1 MPHTP
6 KENLIGKKF
15 NRLSVVGYVPGSK
28 RKSAKWKCVCD
39 CGKITYVE
47 KYELVNG
54 YTKSCG
60 CYNLELLKSR
70 KRHGLNKHPLAYVL
84 QAMKQRCY
92 NQAHPEY
99 HNYGARGISVCDEWK
114 DSLHGVENF
123 VNWALQNGYKT
134 GLSIDRIDVNGDY
147 CPENCR
153 WATAEEQTLNRRNTK
168 IVEYKGET
176 KPLIVLCREL
186 GVDYDMI
193 TKRLRLGWSVEKAL
207 ETPKDTRYVRTKH

>member
-6 KENLIGKKF
+6 KENLIGRKF
-15 NRLSVVGYVPGSK
+15 NRLSVVGYIPGSK
-28 RKSAKWKCVCD
+28 HKSAKWKCVCD

-47 KYELVNG
+47 KSELVNG
-54 YTKSCG
+54 HTKSCG

-70 KRHGLNKHPLAYVL
+70 KKHGLNKHPLAYVL

-99 HNYGARGISVCDEWK
+99 HNYGARGISVCKEWK

-123 VNWALQNGYKT
+123 VNWALQNGYKS

-153 WATAEEQTLNRRNTK
+153 WATAEEQTLNRRK
-168 IVEYKGET
+168 VWR
-176 KPLIVLCREL
+176 V
-186 GVDYDMI
+186 I
-193 TKRLRLGWSVEKAL
+193 THRF
-207 ETPKDTRYVRTKH
+207 